1 MGQERS
7 AGARTPPG
15 PPPGMHQKGKGPQR
29 KPQRRLGRR
38 LEEVAEAV
46 GGGYCR
52 LQMPSRLAFGVRG
65 TGVPSPFQCIPWPS
79 PLYSCARALAR
90 SPAPLCPGA
99 DVARTRAE
107 LQYGLAHLTEFRP
120 RTAAFASAVFALAAL
135 NRQIGGDLTLDDVES
150 YAPAPG
156 SAAAQAQARVLLHK
170 RDVTAEIAAAV
181 AALDA
186 FEAHATAVAAGAE
199 ALRRRVAAAAPAA
212 DRTVAAV
219 AQLPAAAEAALG
231 ALWPDGQRAFLR
243 RGKCGPAADV
253 YRVTLR
259 EGLCSAALQELQWTA
274 AGELL
279 VWAGL
284 GLALAATPFAW
295 KFLYRTAPPKD
306 KVFPEA
312 DAEDGS
318 PELRAR
324 RSETPK
330 AVAVPV
336 ELADMYV
343 YACTRVYV
351 CGCESVC

>member
-1 MGQERS
+1 M
-7 AGARTPPG
+7 PG
-15 PPPGMHQKGKGPQR
+15 HRRALPQGCIRREGPS
-29 KPQRRLGRR
+29 
-38 LEEVAEAV
+38 EEAPEAVRQAV
-46 GGGYCR
+46 GGGCR
-52 LQMPSRLAFGVRG
+52 SGWGRLLSVTNAIEAGVWRQGDRG
-65 TGVPSPFQCIPWPS
+65 TFPLPMHPWPS

-312 DAEDGS
+312 DAED
-318 PELRAR
+318 EL
-324 RSETPK
+324 TG
-330 AVAVPV
+330 V
-336 ELADMYV
+336 ESTQV
-343 YACTRVYV
+343 
-351 CGCESVC
+351 